1 MAKIQKKTLFLQPI
15 SSFNIIFMS
24 QFTDFG
30 LNSALLKAIG
40 ELGFENPM
48 PIQEQAI
55 PVLLERDTD
64 FVGLAQTG
72 TGKTA
77 AFGLPLL
84 QKIDAE
90 QRCVQ
95 ALILCPTRELCMQ
108 ITKDLRNYA
117 KYIPEI
123 LVVPVYGGASIELQF
138 KDLAKKP
145 QIIVAT
151 PGRLRDMI
159 RRNRVDFS
167 NVSSMILDEA
177 DEMLNMGFQEEV
189 DDILE
194 YMPKEGRHTM
204 LFSATMPKEVEAI
217 LNKYMTDP
225 VKVAVGERN
234 SGTANVDH
242 RYYMMAAKDR
252 YSVLKRIID
261 YTPSIYGIIFCRTK
275 LETQEIADS
284 LIQDGYNAA
293 ALHGDLSQAM
303 RDNVMDHFRK
313 RSLQLLVATDV
324 AARGID
330 VKELTH
336 IINYNLPDDIETYVH
351 RSGRTGRA
359 DKRGI
364 CISLVHLREKHK
376 VKQIEKIVGR
386 PIERATIPTG
396 KEVCEKQL
404 FNHIDRIEHVDIN
417 REDIDDYL
425 PVIFKKLEWMSRE
438 ELITRMVALNFNRF
452 LDYYKDAVDLNVDEN
467 AEKKD
472 KKERKKERDRQDET
486 MKRLY
491 FGLGKNDH
499 ILPQKIIG
507 KINDVTRSKNIPI
520 GRIDL
525 FNDYSYVDVDESFVP
540 MILECFSDPLMNPKG
555 IVVEVAKEQPKREK
569 KSFADKKEGEKKTR
583 KEEKHNRD
591 DFHEEESFEK
601 KSKRKSKDFDDDKP
615 KYKVERS
622 RDGHEWLDPDWRN
635 HLDDIDVFIDDDDE
649 RPSRK
654 KRNEERGFGSKKETS
669 PKTGSKKE
677 KSSAT
682 KRSSRSGFRSSDYD
696 VDGPR
701 SSRKSSSKSSSTKES
716 GRGRRGAARHE
727 EPDYYSPKRRR
738 K

>member
-1 MAKIQKKTLFLQPI
+1 
-15 SSFNIIFMS
+15 MS

-30 LNSALLKAIG
+30 LNPALLKAIK

-48 PIQEQAI
+48 PIQEKTI
-55 PVLLERDTD
+55 PVLLEKDVD

-84 QKIDAE
+84 NKIDE
-90 QRCVQ
+90 TQRCVQ

-108 ITKDLRNYA
+108 ITRDLRNYA

-123 LVVPVYGGASIELQF
+123 LIVPVYGGASIEMQF

-167 NVSSMILDEA
+167 NVRTMILDEA

-242 RYYMMAAKDR
+242 IYYMMAAKDR
-252 YSVLKRIID
+252 YMVLKRIID

-275 LETQEIADS
+275 LETQEIADN

-293 ALHGDLSQAM
+293 ALHGDLSQGM

-364 CISLVHLREKHK
+364 CLSLINLREKSK
-376 VKQIEKIVGR
+376 IKRIEKIVGR
-386 PIERATIPTG
+386 PFEKAMIPTG

-425 PVIFKKLEWMSRE
+425 PVILRKLEWMSRE

-452 LDYYKDAVDLNVDEN
+452 LDYYKDAIDLNVTEKD
-467 AEKKD
+467 EKKD
-472 KKERKKERDRQDET
+472 RKERKKERDHQDET
-486 MKRLY
+486 MKRLF
-491 FGLGKNDH
+491 FGMGKNDH

-507 KINDVTRSKNIPI
+507 KINDVTHSKNIPI

-525 FNDYSYVDVDESFVP
+525 FGDYSYVDVEESFVP
-540 MILECFSDPLMNPKG
+540 LILESFADPHNNPRG
-555 IVVEVAKEQPKREK
+555 IVVEVAREQPDR
-569 KSFADKKEGEKKTR
+569 SGSRSDRRDRNDFRDRHDRGGHR
-583 KEEKHNRD
+583 DRDGYRDRRDD
-591 DFHEEESFEK
+591 DFHEK
-601 KSKRKSKDFDDDKP
+601 KSKRRNDFDDDKP
-615 KYKVERS
+615 FYKSERS
-622 RDGHEWLDPDWRN
+622 RDGREWLDPDWKE
-635 HLDDIDVFIDDDDE
+635 HMDDIDVFLDDDD

-654 KRNEERGFGSKKETS
+654 ERNAERGFGSKR
-669 PKTGSKKE
+669 GSD
-677 KSSAT
+677 
-682 KRSSRSGFRSSDYD
+682 RSSSRGGASKGS
-696 VDGPR
+696 
-701 SSRKSSSKSSSTKES
+701 SSRDS
-716 GRGRRGAARHE
+716 GRGRRGASRYDD
-727 EPDYYSPKRRR
+727 DYYAPRRR
-738 K
+738 GGGRRR

>member
-1 MAKIQKKTLFLQPI
+1 MLANWL
-15 SSFNIIFMS
+15 IITTFAASIYNLIHLHFMS

-30 LNSALLKAIG
+30 LNPALLKAIK

-48 PIQEQAI
+48 PIQEKTI
-55 PVLLERDTD
+55 PVLLEQDVD

-84 QKIDAE
+84 NKIDE
-90 QRCVQ
+90 TQRCVQ

-108 ITKDLRNYA
+108 ITRDLRSYA

-123 LVVPVYGGASIELQF
+123 LIVPVYGGASIEMQF

-145 QIIVAT
+145 HIIVAT

-167 NVSSMILDEA
+167 NVRTMILDEA

-194 YMPKEGRHTM
+194 YMPKERHTM

-217 LNKYMTDP
+217 LKNYMTDP

-242 RYYMMAAKDR
+242 KYYMMAAKDR
-252 YSVLKRIID
+252 YMVLKRIID

-275 LETQEIADS
+275 LETQEIADN

-293 ALHGDLSQAM
+293 ALHGDLSQGM

-359 DKRGI
+359 DQRGI
-364 CISLVHLREKHK
+364 CLSLINLREKSK
-376 VKQIEKIVGR
+376 IKRIEKIVGR
-386 PIERATIPTG
+386 PFEKAMIPTG

-417 REDIDDYL
+417 REEIDDYL
-425 PVIFKKLEWMSRE
+425 PVVFRKLDWMSRE

-452 LDYYKDAVDLNVDEN
+452 LDYYKDAVDLNVDERD
-467 AEKKD
+467 EKKD
-472 KKERKKERDRQDET
+472 RKERKKERDHQDET

-491 FGLGKNDH
+491 FGMGKNDH
-499 ILPQKIIG
+499 ILPPKIIG
-507 KINDVTRSKNIPI
+507 KINDVTHTKNIPI

-525 FNDYSYVDVDESFVP
+525 YGDFSYVDVDESYVDL
-540 MILECFSDPLMNPKG
+540 ILESFADPRKNPRG
-555 IVVEVAKEQPKREK
+555 IVVEVAKEQPERK
-569 KSFADKKEGEKKTR
+569 KGEKRDFGER
-583 KEEKHNRD
+583 KERRERRDRD
-591 DFHEEESFEK
+591 DFRGEKRERRDDDFFEK
-601 KSKRKSKDFDDDKP
+601 KSKKKKKDFDDEKP
-615 KYKVERS
+615 FYKSERS
-622 RDGHEWLDPDWRN
+622 RDGREWLDPDWKE
-635 HLDDIDVFIDDDDE
+635 HLDDIDVFFDDDD

-654 KRNEERGFGSKKETS
+654 ERNAERGFGSS
-669 PKTGSKKE
+669 RGGG
-677 KSSAT
+677 
-682 KRSSRSGFRSSDYD
+682 RSS
-696 VDGPR
+696 
-701 SSRKSSSKSSSTKES
+701 SSRGGGSSRGGYSSSRGS
-716 GRGRRGAARHE
+716 GRGTRGASRY
-727 EPDYYSPKRRR
+727 DDDFYSPKRRGGGR
-738 K
+738 RR

>member
-1 MAKIQKKTLFLQPI
+1 
-15 SSFNIIFMS
+15 MS

-30 LNSALLKAIG
+30 LNPALLRAIK

-48 PIQEQAI
+48 PIQEKTI
-55 PVLLERDTD
+55 PVLLEKDVD

-84 QKIDAE
+84 NKIDAE

-108 ITKDLRNYA
+108 ITRDLRNYA

-123 LVVPVYGGASIELQF
+123 LIVPVYGGASIELQF

-167 NVSSMILDEA
+167 NVKTMILDEA

-242 RYYMMAAKDR
+242 IYYMMAAKDR

-275 LETQEIADS
+275 LETQEIADN

-364 CISLVHLREKHK
+364 CLSLINLREKSK
-376 VKQIEKIVGR
+376 IKQIEKIVGR
-386 PIERATIPTG
+386 PFEKAMIPTG

-404 FNHIDRIEHVDIN
+404 FNHIDRIEHVNIN
-417 REDIDDYL
+417 SEEIDDYL
-425 PVIFKKLEWMSRE
+425 PVVFRKLDWMSRE

-452 LDYYKDAVDLNVDEN
+452 LDYYKDAVDLNVNEKD
-467 AEKKD
+467 EKKD
-472 KKERKKERDRQDET
+472 RRELKKEREHRDET

-491 FGLGKNDH
+491 FGMGKNDH

-507 KINDVTRSKNIPI
+507 KINDVTHSKNIPI

-525 FNDYSYVDVDESFVP
+525 FGDYSYVDVEESFVP
-540 MILECFSDPLMNPKG
+540 LILDCFADPHNNPRG
-555 IVVEVAKEQPKREK
+555 IVVEVAKEQPERK
-569 KSFADKKEGEKKTR
+569 KSGEKKDFGEKKER
-583 KEEKHNRD
+583 KERRDRDEFRGDRKEKRD
-591 DFHEEESFEK
+591 DFREKRERKDDDFFEK
-601 KSKRKSKDFDDDKP
+601 KSKKKKKDFDDDKP
-615 KYKVERS
+615 YYKSERS
-622 RDGHEWLDPDWRN
+622 RDGREWLDPDWKD
-635 HLDDIDVFIDDDDE
+635 HLDDIEVFIDDDD

-654 KRNEERGFGSKKETS
+654 QRNAERGFGAKKS
-669 PKTGSKKE
+669 GSA
-677 KSSAT
+677 S
-682 KRSSRSGFRSSDYD
+682 RGGSSR
-696 VDGPR
+696 DG
-701 SSRKSSSKSSSTKES
+701 SSRGSASRSNSSRGSSSRDS
-716 GRGRRGAARHE
+716 GRGRRGAARYDDG
-727 EPDYYSPKRRR
+727 DYYSPRRR
-738 K
+738 GGGRRR

>member
-1 MAKIQKKTLFLQPI
+1 
-15 SSFNIIFMS
+15 
-24 QFTDFG
+24 
-30 LNSALLKAIG
+30 
-40 ELGFENPM
+40 M
-48 PIQEQAI
+48 PIQENTI
-55 PVLLERDTD
+55 PVLLEKDVD

-84 QKIDAE
+84 NKIDE
-90 QRCVQ
+90 TQRCVQ

-108 ITKDLRNYA
+108 ITRDLRNYA

-123 LVVPVYGGASIELQF
+123 LIVPVYGGASIEVQF

-167 NVSSMILDEA
+167 NVKTMILDEA

-242 RYYMMAAKDR
+242 IYYMMAAKDR
-252 YSVLKRIID
+252 YMVLKRIID
-261 YTPSIYGIIFCRTK
+261 YTPAIYGIIFCRTK
-275 LETQEIADS
+275 LETQEIADN

-364 CISLVHLREKHK
+364 CLSLINLREKSK
-376 VKQIEKIVGR
+376 IKRIEKIVGR
-386 PIERATIPTG
+386 PFEKAMIPTG

-425 PVIFKKLEWMSRE
+425 PVILRKLEWMSRE

-452 LDYYKDAVDLNVDEN
+452 LDYYKDAIDLNVSDKE
-467 AEKKD
+467 EKKD
-472 KKERKKERDRQDET
+472 RKERKKERDHQDET

-491 FGLGKNDH
+491 FGMGKNDH

-525 FNDYSYVDVDESFVP
+525 YGDYSYVDVEESFVP
-540 MILECFSDPLMNPKG
+540 MILESFADPRNNPRG
-555 IVVEVAKEQPKREK
+555 IVVEVAKEQPDRK
-569 KSFADKKEGEKKTR
+569 KGSSER
-583 KEEKHNRD
+583 KERRDRD
-591 DFHEEESFEK
+591 DFRGGERREKRDRRDDDFFEK
-601 KSKRKSKDFDDDKP
+601 KSKKKKDFDDDKP
-615 KYKVERS
+615 FYKSERS
-622 RDGHEWLDPDWRN
+622 RDGREWLDPDWKD
-635 HLDDIDVFIDDDDE
+635 HLDDIDVFIDDDD

-654 KRNEERGFGSKKETS
+654 ERNAERGFGSS
-669 PKTGSKKE
+669 RGGSKGG
-677 KSSAT
+677 
-682 KRSSRSGFRSSDYD
+682 SSRG
-696 VDGPR
+696 G
-701 SSRKSSSKSSSTKES
+701 SSRGGSSRGSSSRDS
-716 GRGRRGAARHE
+716 GRGRRGASRYDD
-727 EPDYYSPKRRR
+727 DYYAPRRR
-738 K
+738 GGGGRRR

>member
-1 MAKIQKKTLFLQPI
+1 
-15 SSFNIIFMS
+15 MS

-30 LNSALLKAIG
+30 LNPALLKAVK

-48 PIQEQAI
+48 PIQEKTI
-55 PVLLERDTD
+55 PVLLEQDVD

-84 QKIDAE
+84 NKIDAT

-108 ITKDLRNYA
+108 ITRDLRSYA

-123 LVVPVYGGASIELQF
+123 LIVPVYGGASIETQF

-145 QIIVAT
+145 HIIVAT

-159 RRNRVDFS
+159 RRNRVDFT
-167 NVSSMILDEA
+167 NVKTMILDEA

-194 YMPKEGRHTM
+194 YMPKERHTM

-217 LNKYMTDP
+217 LKNYMNDP

-242 RYYMMAAKDR
+242 IYYMMAAKDR

-275 LETQEIADS
+275 LETQEIADN

-293 ALHGDLSQAM
+293 ALHGDLSQGM

-364 CISLVHLREKHK
+364 CLSLINLREKSK
-376 VKQIEKIVGR
+376 IKRIEKIVGR
-386 PIERATIPTG
+386 PFEKGIIPTG

-417 REDIDDYL
+417 REEIDDYL
-425 PVIFKKLEWMSRE
+425 PVILRKLEWMSRE

-452 LDYYKDAVDLNVDEN
+452 LDYYKDAVDLNVNEN
-467 AEKKD
+467 DEKKD
-472 KKERKKERDRQDET
+472 RKERKKEREHQDET

-491 FGLGKNDH
+491 FGMGKNDH

-507 KINDVTRSKNIPI
+507 KINDVTRTKNIPI

-525 FNDYSYVDVDESFVP
+525 FGDYSYVDVEESFVP
-540 MILECFSDPLMNPKG
+540 MILECFADPHNNPRG
-555 IVVEVAKEQPKREK
+555 IVVEVAKEQPDRSASRSEK
-569 KSFADKKEGEKKTR
+569 KDRGARSERHDRAGRRDRDSFRDR
-583 KEEKHNRD
+583 RD
-591 DFHEEESFEK
+591 DDFYEK
-601 KSKRKSKDFDDDKP
+601 KSKKKRKDFDDDRP
-615 KYKVERS
+615 YYKSERS
-622 RDGHEWLDPDWRN
+622 RDGREWLDPDWKN
-635 HLDDIDVFIDDDDE
+635 HMDDIEVFYDDDD

-654 KRNEERGFGSKKETS
+654 ERNAERGFGSS
-669 PKTGSKKE
+669 RGG
-677 KSSAT
+677 
-682 KRSSRSGFRSSDYD
+682 SSRG
-696 VDGPR
+696 G
-701 SSRKSSSKSSSTKES
+701 SSRGGGYSSRES
-716 GRGRRGAARHE
+716 GRGRRGGSRYDD
-727 EPDYYSPKRRR
+727 DYYSPRRR
-738 K
+738 SGGGRRR

>member
-1 MAKIQKKTLFLQPI
+1 
-15 SSFNIIFMS
+15 MS

-30 LNSALLKAIG
+30 LNPALLKAIK

-48 PIQEQAI
+48 PIQEKTI
-55 PVLLERDTD
+55 PVLLEQDVD

-84 QKIDAE
+84 NKIDPE

-108 ITKDLRNYA
+108 ITRDLRNYA
-117 KYIPEI
+117 RYIPEI
-123 LVVPVYGGASIELQF
+123 LIVPVYGGASIELQF

-167 NVSSMILDEA
+167 NVKTMILDEA

-225 VKVAVGERN
+225 VMVAVGERN

-242 RYYMMAAKDR
+242 IYYMMAAKDR

-275 LETQEIADS
+275 LETQEIADN

-330 VKELTH
+330 VKELSH

-364 CISLVHLREKHK
+364 CISLINLREKGK
-376 VKQIEKIVGR
+376 IRQIEKIVGR
-386 PIERATIPTG
+386 PFERGIIPTG

-417 REDIDDYL
+417 REEIDDYL
-425 PVIFKKLEWMSRE
+425 PVVFRKLDWMSRE

-452 LDYYKDAVDLNVDEN
+452 LDYYKDAVDLNVNEKD
-467 AEKKD
+467 EKKD
-472 KKERKKERDRQDET
+472 KKERKKERDHKDET

-491 FGLGKNDH
+491 FGMGKNDH

-525 FNDYSYVDVDESFVP
+525 YPDFSYVDVEESFVP
-540 MILECFSDPLMNPKG
+540 LILESFADPHSNPRG
-555 IVVEVAKEQPKREK
+555 IVVEVAKDQPERKKSEK
-569 KSFADKKEGEKKTR
+569 KDFGEKKER
-583 KEEKHNRD
+583 KEHRDRDDFRGGERREKHD
-591 DFHEEESFEK
+591 DFHEKKERKTKYEEFSEK
-601 KSKRKSKDFDDDKP
+601 KAKKKKKDFDDDRTY
-615 KYKVERS
+615 YKSERS
-622 RDGHEWLDPDWRN
+622 RDGREWLDPDWRE
-635 HLDDIDVFIDDDDE
+635 HLDDIEIFIDDDD

-654 KRNEERGFGSKKETS
+654 QRNAERGFGAK
-669 PKTGSKKE
+669 
-677 KSSAT
+677 KSSGNA
-682 KRSSRSGFRSSDYD
+682 KS
-696 VDGPR
+696 
-701 SSRKSSSKSSSTKES
+701 SSSKSSSSRGGSSRGSSSSRGGGYSSRES
-716 GRGRRGAARHE
+716 NRGRRGASRYDDN
-727 EPDYYSPKRRR
+727 DYYSPRRR
-738 K
+738 GGGRRR

>member
-1 MAKIQKKTLFLQPI
+1 
-15 SSFNIIFMS
+15 MS

-30 LNSALLKAIG
+30 LNPALLKAIK

-48 PIQEQAI
+48 PIQEQTI
-55 PVLLERDTD
+55 PVLLEQEVD

-84 QKIDAE
+84 NKIDDT

-108 ITKDLRNYA
+108 ITRDLRSYA

-123 LVVPVYGGASIELQF
+123 LIVPVYGGASIELQF

-167 NVSSMILDEA
+167 NVKVMILDEA

-194 YMPKEGRHTM
+194 YMPKQRNTW

-242 RYYMMAAKDR
+242 KYYMMAAKDR

-261 YTPSIYGIIFCRTK
+261 YTPAIYGIIFCRTK
-275 LETQEIADS
+275 LETQEIADN

-293 ALHGDLSQAM
+293 ALHGDLSQGM

-359 DKRGI
+359 DQRGI
-364 CISLVHLREKHK
+364 CISLINLREKGK
-376 VKQIEKIVGR
+376 IKRIEKIVGR
-386 PIERATIPTG
+386 PFERAMIPTG

-425 PVIFKKLEWMSRE
+425 PVIFRKLEWMSRE

-452 LDYYKDAVDLNVDEN
+452 LDYYKDAVDLNVDEHD
-467 AEKKD
+467 EKKD
-472 KKERKKERDRQDET
+472 RKERKKERDHQDET
-486 MKRLY
+486 MTRLY
-491 FGLGKNDH
+491 FGMGKNDH
-499 ILPQKIIG
+499 VLPQKIIG

-525 FNDYSYVDVDESFVP
+525 YGDYSYVDVDQSFVDL
-540 MILECFSDPLMNPKG
+540 ILECFADPRNNPRG
-555 IVVEVAKEQPKREK
+555 IVVEVAKEQPDRKAKAAR
-569 KSFADKKEGEKKTR
+569 GEKKER
-583 KEEKHNRD
+583 KERRERDERRD
-591 DFHEEESFEK
+591 DFRGGERREKRHDDDFGEK
-601 KSKRKSKDFDDDKP
+601 KSKRKKKDFDDDRP
-615 KYKVERS
+615 HYKTERS
-622 RDGHEWLDPDWRN
+622 RDGHEWLEPDWKD
-635 HLDDIDVFIDDDDE
+635 HLDDIDVFIDDDD

-654 KRNEERGFGSKKETS
+654 ERNAERGFGSS
-669 PKTGSKKE
+669 RGG
-677 KSSAT
+677 
-682 KRSSRSGFRSSDYD
+682 SSRG
-696 VDGPR
+696 GGAKGG
-701 SSRKSSSKSSSTKES
+701 SSRGGTSKGSSSSRGGSSRGSSSRDS
-716 GRGRRGAARHE
+716 GRGRRGASRFDDD
-727 EPDYYSPKRRR
+727 DYYAPRRR
-738 K
+738 GGGRRR

>member
-1 MAKIQKKTLFLQPI
+1 MQPETQPNT
-15 SSFNIIFMS
+15 FHYFMS

-30 LNSALLKAIG
+30 LNPALLRAIK

-48 PIQEQAI
+48 PIQEQTI
-55 PVLLERDTD
+55 PVLLEQDVD

-84 QKIDAE
+84 NKIDAE
-90 QRCVQ
+90 QRCIQ

-108 ITKDLRNYA
+108 ITRDLRNYA
-117 KYIPEI
+117 RYIPEI
-123 LVVPVYGGASIELQF
+123 LIVPVYGGASIELQF

-159 RRNRVDFS
+159 RRNRVDFT
-167 NVSSMILDEA
+167 NVKTMILDEA

-194 YMPKEGRHTM
+194 YMPKEERHTM

-242 RYYMMAAKDR
+242 IYYMMAAKDR

-275 LETQEIADS
+275 LETQEIADN

-293 ALHGDLSQAM
+293 ALHGDLSQGM

-364 CISLVHLREKHK
+364 CLSLINLREKSK
-376 VKQIEKIVGR
+376 IKKIEKIVGR
-386 PIERATIPTG
+386 PFEKAMIPTG

-417 REDIDDYL
+417 REEIDDYL
-425 PVIFKKLEWMSRE
+425 PVVFRKLDWMSRE

-452 LDYYKDAVDLNVDEN
+452 LDYYKDAVDLNVTERE
-467 AEKKD
+467 EKKD
-472 KKERKKERDRQDET
+472 RKERQIEREHRDET

-491 FGLGKNDH
+491 FGMGKNDH

-525 FNDYSYVDVDESFVP
+525 YPDFSYVDVEESFVP
-540 MILECFSDPLMNPKG
+540 LILECFADPHSNPRG
-555 IVVEVAKEQPKREK
+555 IVVEVAKEQPERK
-569 KSFADKKEGEKKTR
+569 KASGGEKKGSGER
-583 KEEKHNRD
+583 KERKERRNRD
-591 DFHEEESFEK
+591 EFREKRERRDDDFAEK
-601 KSKRKSKDFDDDKP
+601 KSKKKKKDRDDDRPYFKS
-615 KYKVERS
+615 ERS
-622 RDGHEWLDPDWRN
+622 RDGREWLEPDWKE
-635 HLDDIDVFIDDDDE
+635 HLDDIEVFIDDDD

-654 KRNEERGFGSKKETS
+654 QRNAERGFGAKK
-669 PKTGSKKE
+669 GSG
-677 KSSAT
+677 SA
-682 KRSSRSGFRSSDYD
+682 SSRGS
-696 VDGPR
+696 
-701 SSRKSSSKSSSTKES
+701 SSRGGSSRGGSSRGNSSRGSSSRES
-716 GRGRRGAARHE
+716 GRGRRGASRYEDDFYA
-727 EPDYYSPKRRR
+727 PRRR
-738 K
+738 GGGRRR

>member
-1 MAKIQKKTLFLQPI
+1 
-15 SSFNIIFMS
+15 MS

-30 LNSALLKAIG
+30 LNPALLRAVK

-48 PIQEQAI
+48 PIQEQTI
-55 PVLLERDTD
+55 PVLLEKDTD

-84 QKIDAE
+84 NKIDAE

-108 ITKDLRNYA
+108 ITRDLRNYA

-123 LVVPVYGGASIELQF
+123 MIVPVYGGASIEAQF

-167 NVSSMILDEA
+167 NVKTMILDEA
-177 DEMLNMGFQEEV
+177 DEMLNMGFQEEG

-242 RYYMMAAKDR
+242 IYYMMAAKDR
-252 YSVLKRIID
+252 YAVLKRIID

-275 LETQEIADS
+275 LETQEIADN

-293 ALHGDLSQAM
+293 ALHGDLSQGM
-303 RDNVMDHFRK
+303 CDNVMDHFRK

-364 CISLVHLREKHK
+364 CLSLINLREKSK
-376 VKQIEKIVGR
+376 IKRIEKIVGR
-386 PIERATIPTG
+386 PFEKAMIPTG

-404 FNHIDRIEHVDIN
+404 FNHIDRIEHVNIN
-417 REDIDDYL
+417 SEEIDDYL
-425 PVIFKKLEWMSRE
+425 PVVFRKLDWMSRE

-452 LDYYKDAVDLNVDEN
+452 LDYYKDAVDLNVNEKD
-467 AEKKD
+467 EKKD
-472 KKERKKERDRQDET
+472 RKELKKEREHRDET
-486 MKRLY
+486 MMRLY
-491 FGLGKNDH
+491 FGMGKNDH

-507 KINDVTRSKNIPI
+507 KINDVTHSKNIPI

-525 FNDYSYVDVDESFVP
+525 YGDYSYVDVEESFVP
-540 MILECFSDPLMNPKG
+540 LILDCFADPHNNPRG
-555 IVVEVAKEQPKREK
+555 IVVEVAKDQPERKKSSEK
-569 KSFADKKEGEKKTR
+569 KDFGEKKER
-583 KEEKHNRD
+583 KERRDRDEFRESRKERD
-591 DFHEEESFEK
+591 DFREKRDRHDDDFFEK
-601 KSKRKSKDFDDDKP
+601 KSKKKKKDFDDDRTY
-615 KYKVERS
+615 YKSERS
-622 RDGHEWLDPDWRN
+622 RDGREWLDPDWKD
-635 HLDDIDVFIDDDDE
+635 HLDDIEVFIDDDD

-654 KRNEERGFGSKKETS
+654 QRNAERGFGAKKS
-669 PKTGSKKE
+669 GS
-677 KSSAT
+677 
-682 KRSSRSGFRSSDYD
+682 
-696 VDGPR
+696 
-701 SSRKSSSKSSSTKES
+701 SSSKSSSSRGGSSRGSSRGGSSRSSSRDS
-716 GRGRRGAARHE
+716 GRGRRGASRYDDN
-727 EPDYYSPKRRR
+727 DYYSPRRR
-738 K
+738 GGGRRR

>member
-1 MAKIQKKTLFLQPI
+1 
-15 SSFNIIFMS
+15 MS

-30 LNSALLKAIG
+30 LNPALLRAIK

-48 PIQEQAI
+48 PIQEQTI
-55 PVLLERDTD
+55 PVLLEQDVD

-84 QKIDAE
+84 NKIDAE
-90 QRCVQ
+90 QRCIQ
-95 ALILCPTRELCMQ
+95 ALLLCPTRELCMQ
-108 ITKDLRNYA
+108 ITRDLRNYA
-117 KYIPEI
+117 RYIPEI
-123 LVVPVYGGASIELQF
+123 LIVPVYGGASIELQF

-159 RRNRVDFS
+159 RRNRVDFT
-167 NVSSMILDEA
+167 NVKTMILDEA

-242 RYYMMAAKDR
+242 IYYMMAAKDR

-275 LETQEIADS
+275 LETQEIADN

-293 ALHGDLSQAM
+293 ALHGDLSQGM

-364 CISLVHLREKHK
+364 CLSLINLREKSK
-376 VKQIEKIVGR
+376 IKKIEKIVGR
-386 PIERATIPTG
+386 PFEKAMIPTG

-417 REDIDDYL
+417 REEIDDYL
-425 PVIFKKLEWMSRE
+425 PVVFRKLDWMSRE

-452 LDYYKDAVDLNVDEN
+452 LDYYKDAVDLNVTERE
-467 AEKKD
+467 EKKD
-472 KKERKKERDRQDET
+472 RKERQIEREHRDET

-491 FGLGKNDH
+491 FGMGKNDH

-525 FNDYSYVDVDESFVP
+525 YPDFSYVDVEESFVP
-540 MILECFSDPLMNPKG
+540 LILECFADPHSNPRG
-555 IVVEVAKEQPKREK
+555 IVVEIAKEQPERK
-569 KSFADKKEGEKKTR
+569 KASGGEKKGSSER
-583 KEEKHNRD
+583 KERKERRDRDEFREKRERRD
-591 DFHEEESFEK
+591 DDFAEK
-601 KSKRKSKDFDDDKP
+601 KSKKKKKDRDDDRP
-615 KYKVERS
+615 YYKSERS
-622 RDGHEWLDPDWRN
+622 RDGREWLEPDWKE
-635 HLDDIDVFIDDDDE
+635 HLDDIEVFIDDDD

-654 KRNEERGFGSKKETS
+654 QRNAERGFGAKKGN
-669 PKTGSKKE
+669 GS
-677 KSSAT
+677 A
-682 KRSSRSGFRSSDYD
+682 SSRG
-696 VDGPR
+696 G
-701 SSRKSSSKSSSTKES
+701 SSRGGSSRGGGSRGSSRGSSSRAS
-716 GRGRRGAARHE
+716 GRGRRGASRYEDDFYA
-727 EPDYYSPKRRR
+727 PRRR
-738 K
+738 GGGRRR

>member
-1 MAKIQKKTLFLQPI
+1 
-15 SSFNIIFMS
+15 MS

-30 LNSALLKAIG
+30 LNPALLKAIA

-48 PIQEQAI
+48 PIQEKAI
-55 PVLLERDTD
+55 PVLLERDVD

-84 QKIDAE
+84 QKIDAS

-108 ITKDLRNYA
+108 ITKDLQHYA

-123 LVVPVYGGASIELQF
+123 LIVPVYGGASIEVQF
-138 KDLAKKP
+138 KELARKP
-145 QIIVAT
+145 QVIVAT

-159 RRNRVDFS
+159 RRNRVDFT
-167 NVSSMILDEA
+167 NVKTMILDEA

-194 YMPKEGRHTM
+194 YMPKEGRNTM

-330 VKELTH
+330 VSDLTH

-364 CISLVHLREKHK
+364 CVSLVHLREKHK

-386 PIERATIPTG
+386 PIERAMIPTG

-452 LDYYKDAVDLNVDEN
+452 LDYYKDAVDLNVDEKS
-467 AEKKD
+467 EKKD
-472 KKERKKERDRQDET
+472 KKERKKEREHQDAT

-499 ILPQKIIG
+499 ILPQKLIG
-507 KINDVTRSKNIPI
+507 KINDVTHSKDIPI

-525 FNDYSYVDVDESFVP
+525 FNDFSYVDVEESFVP
-540 MILECFSDPLMNPKG
+540 MILECFADPRKNPKG
-555 IVVEVAKEQPKREK
+555 IVVEVAREQPQREAKKEFDRKDRPERKPKDFQKEKESQGAKTEK
-569 KSFADKKEGEKKTR
+569 KR
-583 KEEKHNRD
+583 HD
-591 DFHEEESFEK
+591 DYPEEEMFEK
-601 KSKRKSKDFDDDKP
+601 KSKKKARSFDDEKP

-622 RDGHEWLDPDWRN
+622 KDGHEWLDPDWRE
-635 HLDDIDVFIDDDDE
+635 HLDDIDVFLDDE
-649 RPSRK
+649 DMKPSRK
-654 KRNEERGFGSKKETS
+654 KRNAERGFGAK
-669 PKTGSKKE
+669 

-682 KRSSRSGFRSSDYD
+682 SSRGGTTKRSNR
-696 VDGPR
+696 DGAR
-701 SSRKSSSKSSSTKES
+701 NDS
-716 GRGRRGAARHE
+716 GRGRRGAARNE
-727 EPDYYSPKRRR
+727 EPSYYSPRRRGGKRR
-738 K
+738 

>member
-1 MAKIQKKTLFLQPI
+1 
-15 SSFNIIFMS
+15 MS

-30 LNSALLKAIG
+30 LNPALLKAIK

-48 PIQEQAI
+48 PIQEKTI
-55 PVLLERDTD
+55 PVLLEKDVD

-84 QKIDAE
+84 NKIDE
-90 QRCVQ
+90 TQRCVQ

-108 ITKDLRNYA
+108 ITRDLRNYA

-123 LVVPVYGGASIELQF
+123 LIVPVYGGASIEVQF

-167 NVSSMILDEA
+167 NVKTMILDEA

-194 YMPKEGRHTM
+194 YMPKEGRNTM

-242 RYYMMAAKDR
+242 IYYMMAAKDR
-252 YSVLKRIID
+252 YMVLKRIID

-275 LETQEIADS
+275 LETQEIADN

-364 CISLVHLREKHK
+364 CLSLINLREKSK
-376 VKQIEKIVGR
+376 IKRIEKIVGR
-386 PIERATIPTG
+386 PFEKAMIPTG

-425 PVIFKKLEWMSRE
+425 PVILRKLEWMSRE

-452 LDYYKDAVDLNVDEN
+452 LDYYKDAIDLNVSDKE
-467 AEKKD
+467 EKKD
-472 KKERKKERDRQDET
+472 RKERKKERDHQDET

-491 FGLGKNDH
+491 FGMGKNDH

-525 FNDYSYVDVDESFVP
+525 YGDYSYVDVEESFVP
-540 MILECFSDPLMNPKG
+540 MILESFADPRNNPRG
-555 IVVEVAKEQPKREK
+555 IVVEVAKEQPDRK
-569 KSFADKKEGEKKTR
+569 KGSSER
-583 KEEKHNRD
+583 KERRDRD
-591 DFHEEESFEK
+591 DFRGGERREKRDRRDEDFFEK
-601 KSKRKSKDFDDDKP
+601 KSKKKKDFDDDKP
-615 KYKVERS
+615 FYKSERS
-622 RDGHEWLDPDWRN
+622 RDGREWLDPDWKD
-635 HLDDIDVFIDDDDE
+635 HLDDIDVFIDDDD

-654 KRNEERGFGSKKETS
+654 ERNAERGFGSS
-669 PKTGSKKE
+669 RGGSKGG
-677 KSSAT
+677 
-682 KRSSRSGFRSSDYD
+682 SSRG
-696 VDGPR
+696 G
-701 SSRKSSSKSSSTKES
+701 SSRGGSSRGSSSRDS
-716 GRGRRGAARHE
+716 GRGRRGASRYDD
-727 EPDYYSPKRRR
+727 DYYAPRRR
-738 K
+738 GGGGRRR

>member
-1 MAKIQKKTLFLQPI
+1 
-15 SSFNIIFMS
+15 MS

-30 LNSALLKAIG
+30 LNPALLKAIK

-48 PIQEQAI
+48 PIQEKTI
-55 PVLLERDTD
+55 PVLLEQDVD

-84 QKIDAE
+84 NKIDE
-90 QRCVQ
+90 TQRCVQ

-108 ITKDLRNYA
+108 ITRDLRSYA

-123 LVVPVYGGASIELQF
+123 LIVPVYGGASIEMQF

-145 QIIVAT
+145 HIIVAT

-167 NVSSMILDEA
+167 NVRTMILDEA

-194 YMPKEGRHTM
+194 YMPKERHTM

-217 LNKYMTDP
+217 LKNYMTDP

-242 RYYMMAAKDR
+242 KYYMMAAKDR
-252 YSVLKRIID
+252 YMVLKRIID

-275 LETQEIADS
+275 LETQEIADN

-293 ALHGDLSQAM
+293 ALHGDLSQGM

-359 DKRGI
+359 DQRGI
-364 CISLVHLREKHK
+364 CLSLINLREKSK
-376 VKQIEKIVGR
+376 IKRIEKIVGR
-386 PIERATIPTG
+386 PFEKAMIPTG

-417 REDIDDYL
+417 REEIDDYL
-425 PVIFKKLEWMSRE
+425 PVVFRKLDWMSRE

-452 LDYYKDAVDLNVDEN
+452 LDYYKDAVDLNVDERD
-467 AEKKD
+467 EKKD
-472 KKERKKERDRQDET
+472 RKERKKERDHQDET

-491 FGLGKNDH
+491 FGMGKNDH
-499 ILPQKIIG
+499 ILPPKIIG
-507 KINDVTRSKNIPI
+507 KINDVTHTKNIPI

-525 FNDYSYVDVDESFVP
+525 YGDFSYVDVDESYVDL
-540 MILECFSDPLMNPKG
+540 ILESFADPRKNPRG
-555 IVVEVAKEQPKREK
+555 IVMEVAKEQPERK
-569 KSFADKKEGEKKTR
+569 KGEKRDFGER
-583 KEEKHNRD
+583 KERRERRDRD
-591 DFHEEESFEK
+591 DFRGEKRERRDDDFFEK
-601 KSKRKSKDFDDDKP
+601 KSKKKKKDFDDEKP
-615 KYKVERS
+615 FYKSERS
-622 RDGHEWLDPDWRN
+622 RDGREWLDPDWKE
-635 HLDDIDVFIDDDDE
+635 HLDDIDVFFDDDD

-654 KRNEERGFGSKKETS
+654 ERNAERGFGSS
-669 PKTGSKKE
+669 RGGG
-677 KSSAT
+677 
-682 KRSSRSGFRSSDYD
+682 RSS
-696 VDGPR
+696 
-701 SSRKSSSKSSSTKES
+701 SSRGGGSSRGGYSSSRGS
-716 GRGRRGAARHE
+716 GRGTRGASRY
-727 EPDYYSPKRRR
+727 DDDFYSPKRRGGGR
-738 K
+738 RR

>member
-1 MAKIQKKTLFLQPI
+1 
-15 SSFNIIFMS
+15 MS

-30 LNSALLKAIG
+30 LNPALLRAIK

-48 PIQEQAI
+48 PIQEKTI
-55 PVLLERDTD
+55 PVLLESDVD

-84 QKIDAE
+84 NKIDAE

-108 ITKDLRNYA
+108 ITRDLRNYA
-117 KYIPEI
+117 RYIPEI
-123 LVVPVYGGASIELQF
+123 LIVPVYGGASIELQF

-167 NVSSMILDEA
+167 NVKTMILDEA

-242 RYYMMAAKDR
+242 IYYMMAAKDR

-275 LETQEIADS
+275 LETQEIADN

-293 ALHGDLSQAM
+293 ALHGDLSQGM

-364 CISLVHLREKHK
+364 CLSLINLREKSK
-376 VKQIEKIVGR
+376 IKRIEKIVGR
-386 PIERATIPTG
+386 PFEKAMIPTG

-417 REDIDDYL
+417 REEIDDYL
-425 PVIFKKLEWMSRE
+425 PVVFRKLEWMSRE

-452 LDYYKDAVDLNVDEN
+452 LDYYKDAVDLNVNEKD
-467 AEKKD
+467 EKKD
-472 KKERKKERDRQDET
+472 RREVKKEREHRDET
-486 MKRLY
+486 MTRLY
-491 FGLGKNDH
+491 FGMGKNDH

-525 FNDYSYVDVDESFVP
+525 YPDFSYVDVEESFVP
-540 MILECFSDPLMNPKG
+540 LILDCFADPRNNPRG
-555 IVVEVAKEQPKREK
+555 IVVEVAKDQPERK
-569 KSFADKKEGEKKTR
+569 KSGEKKERSER
-583 KEEKHNRD
+583 KEHKDSDRGSRKEREEREERREGRRERDEYRERRERRD
-591 DFHEEESFEK
+591 DDFPEK
-601 KSKRKSKDFDDDKP
+601 KSKRKKKDFDDDRTY
-615 KYKVERS
+615 YKSERS
-622 RDGHEWLDPDWRN
+622 RDGREWLDPDWKD
-635 HLDDIDVFIDDDDE
+635 HLDDIEVFVDDDD

-654 KRNEERGFGSKKETS
+654 KRNAERGFGAKKS
-669 PKTGSKKE
+669 
-677 KSSAT
+677 
-682 KRSSRSGFRSSDYD
+682 
-696 VDGPR
+696 
-701 SSRKSSSKSSSTKES
+701 SSSKSSSS
-716 GRGRRGAARHE
+716 RGGSSRGSASRGGSSRGSSSRDSSRGRRGASRYE
-727 EPDYYSPKRRR
+727 DDYYSPRRR
-738 K
+738 GGGRRR

>member
-1 MAKIQKKTLFLQPI
+1 
-15 SSFNIIFMS
+15 MS
-24 QFTDFG
+24 QFNDFG
-30 LNSALLKAIG
+30 LNPALLKAIG

-48 PIQEQAI
+48 PIQEQTI
-55 PVLLERDTD
+55 PVLLENDVD
-64 FVGLAQTG
+64 LVGLAQTG

-84 QKIDAE
+84 HKIDAT

-108 ITKDLRNYA
+108 ITKDLQHYA

-123 LVVPVYGGASIELQF
+123 LIVPVYGGASIEVQF
-138 KDLAKKP
+138 KELARKP

-167 NVSSMILDEA
+167 MVRTMVLDEA

-194 YMPKEGRHTM
+194 YMPSERNTM
-204 LFSATMPKEVEAI
+204 LFSATMPKEVETI
-217 LNKYMTDP
+217 LDKYMTDP
-225 VKVAVGERN
+225 IKIAVGERN

-313 RSLQLLVATDV
+313 HSLQLLVATDV

-359 DKRGI
+359 DKRGV

-376 VKQIEKIVGR
+376 VKQIEKIIGR
-386 PIERATIPTG
+386 PIERALIPTG

-452 LDYYKDAVDLNVDEN
+452 LDYYKDAMDLNVSEKDEKN
-467 AEKKD
+467 DKLSRKKD
-472 KKERKKERDRQDET
+472 NANRDEGL
-486 MKRLY
+486 KRLY
-491 FGLGKNDH
+491 FGMGKKDH
-499 ILPQKIIG
+499 ALPQKIIG
-507 KINDVTRSKNIPI
+507 KINDVTHTRDIRI

-525 FNDYSYVDVDESFVP
+525 FEDFSFVDVEESAVP
-540 MILECFSDPLMNPKG
+540 MILECFADPHNNPKG
-555 IVVEVAKEQPKREK
+555 IIVEVAKEP
-569 KSFADKKEGEKKTR
+569 AGKKER
-583 KEEKHNRD
+583 HRD
-591 DFHEEESFEK
+591 NKPKSEDFDKPKSKSSRDEDEMWEK
-601 KSKRKSKDFDDDKP
+601 KSKKKSRKFDDDEP
-615 KYKVERS
+615 KIKVERS
-622 RDGHEWLDPDWRN
+622 RDGHEWLDPDWHD
-635 HLDDIDVFIDDDDE
+635 HLDDIEVFLDEDDM
-649 RPSRK
+649 PRK
-654 KRNEERGFGSKKETS
+654 KRKSSSEKSSSSKGYASGKERRAERGFGSNRNSSKES
-669 PKTGSKKE
+669 PKN
-677 KSSAT
+677 
-682 KRSSRSGFRSSDYD
+682 SRD
-696 VDGPR
+696 
-701 SSRKSSSKSSSTKES
+701 SRES
-716 GRGRRGAARHE
+716 GKGRRGAARNTND
-727 EPDYYSPKRRR
+727 DYYSPKRRSGGR
-738 K
+738 RR

>member
-1 MAKIQKKTLFLQPI
+1 
-15 SSFNIIFMS
+15 MS

-30 LNSALLKAIG
+30 LNPALLKAIK

-55 PVLLERDTD
+55 PVLLEQDVD

-84 QKIDAE
+84 NKIDAT

-123 LVVPVYGGASIELQF
+123 LIVPVYGGASIELQF

-167 NVSSMILDEA
+167 NVKTLILDEA

-194 YMPKEGRHTM
+194 YMPKERNTM

-225 VKVAVGERN
+225 VKVAVGSRN

-242 RYYMMAAKDR
+242 KYYMMAAKDR

-261 YTPSIYGIIFCRTK
+261 YTPSIYGIVFCRTK
-275 LETQEIADS
+275 LETQEIADN

-293 ALHGDLSQAM
+293 ALHGDLSQGM

-313 RSLQLLVATDV
+313 KSLQLLIATDV

-330 VKELTH
+330 VSDLTH

-364 CISLVHLREKHK
+364 CLSLINLREKSK
-376 VKQIEKIVGR
+376 IKKIEKIVNR

-425 PVIFKKLEWMSRE
+425 PVIFRKLEWMSRE

-452 LDYYKDAVDLNVDEN
+452 LDYYKNAIDLNVDEKD
-467 AEKKD
+467 EKRD
-472 KKERKKERDRQDET
+472 RKERKKENANRDEGL
-486 MKRLY
+486 KRLY

-507 KINDVTRSKNIPI
+507 KINDVTHTRNIRI

-525 FNDYSYVDVDESFVP
+525 FDDYSFVDVEESAIP
-540 MILECFSDPLMNPKG
+540 MILECFSDPHNNPKG
-555 IVVEVAKEQPKREK
+555 IVVEVAKEQPSREEREK
-569 KSFADKKEGEKKTR
+569 GGKNERKGRSERSRRAEREDKPER
-583 KEEKHNRD
+583 KERESRREKPSED
-591 DFHEEESFEK
+591 DLWEK
-601 KSKRKSKDFDDDKP
+601 KSKKSRKSNDEP
-615 KYKVERS
+615 KIKVERS
-622 RDGHEWLDPDWRN
+622 RDGREWIPDDEWFAMKN
-635 HLDDIDVFIDDDDE
+635 HIDFFDDEDE

-654 KRNEERGFGSKKETS
+654 KRNAERGFGAKKNS
-669 PKTGSKKE
+669 S
-677 KSSAT
+677 KSSA
-682 KRSSRSGFRSSDYD
+682 S
-696 VDGPR
+696 
-701 SSRKSSSKSSSTKES
+701 SSSKSSKSSSRSASKES
-716 GRGRRGAARHE
+716 SRGRRGAARNN
-727 EPDYYSPKRRR
+727 DDDFYSPRRR
-738 K
+738 GGGRRR

>member
-1 MAKIQKKTLFLQPI
+1 
-15 SSFNIIFMS
+15 MS
-24 QFTDFG
+24 QFSDFG
-30 LNSALLKAIG
+30 LNPALLKAIK

-48 PIQEQAI
+48 PIQEKTI
-55 PVLLERDTD
+55 PVLLEKDVD

-84 QKIDAE
+84 NKIDE
-90 QRCVQ
+90 TQRCVQ

-108 ITKDLRNYA
+108 ITRDLRSYA

-123 LVVPVYGGASIELQF
+123 LIVPVYGGASIELQF

-167 NVSSMILDEA
+167 NVKTMILDEA

-242 RYYMMAAKDR
+242 IYYMMAAKDR

-275 LETQEIADS
+275 LETQEIADN

-293 ALHGDLSQAM
+293 ALHGDLSQGM

-359 DKRGI
+359 DQRGI
-364 CISLVHLREKHK
+364 CLSLINLREKSK
-376 VKQIEKIVGR
+376 IKRIEKIVGR
-386 PIERATIPTG
+386 PFEKASIPTG

-417 REDIDDYL
+417 REEIDDYL
-425 PVIFKKLEWMSRE
+425 PVVFRKLEWMSRE

-452 LDYYKDAVDLNVDEN
+452 LDYYKDAVDLNVDERD
-467 AEKKD
+467 EKND
-472 KKERKKERDRQDET
+472 RKERKKEREHKDET

-491 FGLGKNDH
+491 FGMGKNDH

-525 FNDYSYVDVDESFVP
+525 FGDYSYVDVDESFVP
-540 MILECFSDPLMNPKG
+540 MILDCFADPRNNPRG
-555 IVVEVAKEQPKREK
+555 IVVEVAKDQPERK
-569 KSFADKKEGEKKTR
+569 KGSGEKKDFGEKKER
-583 KEEKHNRD
+583 KERREHDDFRDERREKRD
-591 DFHEEESFEK
+591 DFREKRERHDDDFFEK
-601 KSKRKSKDFDDDKP
+601 KSKKKKKDFDDDRTY
-615 KYKVERS
+615 YKSERS
-622 RDGHEWLDPDWRN
+622 RDGREWLDPDWKD
-635 HLDDIDVFIDDDDE
+635 HLDDIDIFIDDDD

-654 KRNEERGFGSKKETS
+654 QRNAERGFGSNR
-669 PKTGSKKE
+669 GGG
-677 KSSAT
+677 
-682 KRSSRSGFRSSDYD
+682 RSS
-696 VDGPR
+696 
-701 SSRKSSSKSSSTKES
+701 SSRGGSSRAGSSKGSYSSSRDS
-716 GRGRRGAARHE
+716 GRGRRGASRYDD
-727 EPDYYSPKRRR
+727 DYYTPRRR
-738 K
+738 GGGRRR

>member
-1 MAKIQKKTLFLQPI
+1 
-15 SSFNIIFMS
+15 MS

-30 LNSALLKAIG
+30 LNPALLKAIK

-48 PIQEQAI
+48 PIQEKTI
-55 PVLLERDTD
+55 PVLLEKDVD

-84 QKIDAE
+84 NKIDE
-90 QRCVQ
+90 TQRCVQ

-108 ITKDLRNYA
+108 ITRDLRNYA

-123 LVVPVYGGASIELQF
+123 LIVPVYGGASIEVQF

-167 NVSSMILDEA
+167 NVKTMILDEA

-242 RYYMMAAKDR
+242 IYYMMAAKDR
-252 YSVLKRIID
+252 YMVLKRIID
-261 YTPSIYGIIFCRTK
+261 YTPAIYGIIFCRTK
-275 LETQEIADS
+275 LETQEIADN

-364 CISLVHLREKHK
+364 CLSLINLREKSK
-376 VKQIEKIVGR
+376 IKRIEKIVGR
-386 PIERATIPTG
+386 PFEKAMIPTG

-425 PVIFKKLEWMSRE
+425 PVILRKLEWMSRE

-452 LDYYKDAVDLNVDEN
+452 LDYYKDAIDLNVSDKE
-467 AEKKD
+467 EKKD
-472 KKERKKERDRQDET
+472 RKERKKERDHQDET

-491 FGLGKNDH
+491 FGMGKNDH

-525 FNDYSYVDVDESFVP
+525 YGDYSYVDVEESFVP
-540 MILECFSDPLMNPKG
+540 MILESFADPRNNPRG
-555 IVVEVAKEQPKREK
+555 IVVEVAKEQPDRK
-569 KSFADKKEGEKKTR
+569 KGSSER
-583 KEEKHNRD
+583 KERRDRD
-591 DFHEEESFEK
+591 DFRSGERRERRDRRDDDFFEK
-601 KSKRKSKDFDDDKP
+601 KSKKKKDFDDDKP
-615 KYKVERS
+615 FYKSERS
-622 RDGHEWLDPDWRN
+622 RDGREWLDPDWKD
-635 HLDDIDVFIDDDDE
+635 HLDDIDVFIDDDD

-654 KRNEERGFGSKKETS
+654 ERNAERGFGSS
-669 PKTGSKKE
+669 RGGSKGG
-677 KSSAT
+677 
-682 KRSSRSGFRSSDYD
+682 SSRG
-696 VDGPR
+696 G
-701 SSRKSSSKSSSTKES
+701 SSRGGSSRGSSSRDS
-716 GRGRRGAARHE
+716 GRGRRGASRYDD
-727 EPDYYSPKRRR
+727 DYYAPRRR
-738 K
+738 GGGGRRR

>member
-1 MAKIQKKTLFLQPI
+1 
-15 SSFNIIFMS
+15 MS

-30 LNSALLKAIG
+30 LDSALLKAIG

-48 PIQEQAI
+48 PIQEQTI
-55 PVLLERDTD
+55 PVLLERNTD

-84 QKIDAE
+84 QKIDPT
-90 QRCVQ
+90 QRCIQ

-117 KYIPEI
+117 KYLPEI
-123 LVVPVYGGASIELQF
+123 LIVPVYGGASIELQF

-159 RRNRVDFS
+159 RRNKVDFS
-167 NVSSMILDEA
+167 NVRTMILDEA

-194 YMPKEGRHTM
+194 YMPKERNTM

-386 PIERATIPTG
+386 PIERAMIPTG

-452 LDYYKDAVDLNVDEN
+452 LDYYKDAMDLNVDEKE
-467 AEKKD
+467 AGKD
-472 KKERKKERDRQDET
+472 KKERKKERERMDQT

-491 FGLGKNDH
+491 FGVGKNDH

-507 KINDVTRSKNIPI
+507 KINDVTCTKNIPI

-525 FNDYSYVDVDESFVP
+525 FNDYSYVDVEESFVP
-540 MILECFSDPLMNPKG
+540 MILECFSDPRKNPKG
-555 IVVEVAKEQPKREK
+555 IVVEVAKEQPKRNK
-569 KSFADKKEGEKKTR
+569 PSQ
-583 KEEKHNRD
+583 EENNTPSGSSSSSRP
-591 DFHEEESFEK
+591 S
-601 KSKRKSKDFDDDKP
+601 SSSSSSSSTP

-622 RDGHEWLDPDWRN
+622 RDGHEWLDPDWRE
-635 HLDDIDVFIDDDDE
+635 HLEDIDVFLEEEDV
-649 RPSRK
+649 RPSRR
-654 KRNEERGFGSKKETS
+654 KRNEERGFGAKKDAD
-669 PKTGSKKE
+669 KKE
-677 KSSAT
+677 KRSSAKKEPASKKT
-682 KRSSRSGFRSSDYD
+682 SRSTGFRSSDYD
-696 VDGPR
+696 IDGPR
-701 SSRKSSSKSSSTKES
+701 SSHSSRSSRTSRSSSSSSPS
-716 GRGRRGAARHE
+716 SPSRSSRGRRGAARNE
-727 EPDYYSPKRRR
+727 EPSYYSPKRRGGRR

>member
-1 MAKIQKKTLFLQPI
+1 
-15 SSFNIIFMS
+15 MS

-30 LNSALLKAIG
+30 LNPALLKAIK

-48 PIQEQAI
+48 PIQEQTI
-55 PVLLERDTD
+55 PVLLEQEVD

-84 QKIDAE
+84 NKIDDT
-90 QRCVQ
+90 QRSVQ

-108 ITKDLRNYA
+108 ITRDLRSYA

-123 LVVPVYGGASIELQF
+123 LIVPVYGGASIELQF

-167 NVSSMILDEA
+167 NVKVMILDEA

-194 YMPKEGRHTM
+194 YMPKQRNTW

-242 RYYMMAAKDR
+242 KYYMMAAKDR

-261 YTPSIYGIIFCRTK
+261 YTPAIYGIIFCRTK
-275 LETQEIADS
+275 LETQEIADN

-293 ALHGDLSQAM
+293 ALHGDLSQGM

-359 DKRGI
+359 DQRGI
-364 CISLVHLREKHK
+364 CISLINLREKGK
-376 VKQIEKIVGR
+376 IKRIEKIVGR
-386 PIERATIPTG
+386 PFERAMIPTG

-425 PVIFKKLEWMSRE
+425 PVIFRKLEWMSRE

-452 LDYYKDAVDLNVDEN
+452 LDYYKDAVDLNVDEHD
-467 AEKKD
+467 EKKD
-472 KKERKKERDRQDET
+472 RKERKKERDHQDET
-486 MKRLY
+486 MTRLY
-491 FGLGKNDH
+491 FGMGKNDH
-499 ILPQKIIG
+499 VLPQKIIG

-525 FNDYSYVDVDESFVP
+525 YGDYSYVDVDQSFVDL
-540 MILECFSDPLMNPKG
+540 ILECFADPRNNPRG
-555 IVVEVAKEQPKREK
+555 IVVEVAKEQPDRKAKAAR
-569 KSFADKKEGEKKTR
+569 GEKKER
-583 KEEKHNRD
+583 KERRERDERRD
-591 DFHEEESFEK
+591 DFRGGERREKRHDDDFGEK
-601 KSKRKSKDFDDDKP
+601 KSKRKKKDFDDDRP
-615 KYKVERS
+615 HYKTERS
-622 RDGHEWLDPDWRN
+622 RDGHEWLEPDWKD
-635 HLDDIDVFIDDDDE
+635 HLDDIDVFIDDDD

-654 KRNEERGFGSKKETS
+654 ERNAERGFGSS
-669 PKTGSKKE
+669 RGG
-677 KSSAT
+677 
-682 KRSSRSGFRSSDYD
+682 SSRG
-696 VDGPR
+696 GGAKGG
-701 SSRKSSSKSSSTKES
+701 SSRGGASKGNSSSRGSSSRGSSSRDS
-716 GRGRRGAARHE
+716 GRGRRGASRFDDD
-727 EPDYYSPKRRR
+727 DYYAPRRR
-738 K
+738 GGGGRRR

>member
-1 MAKIQKKTLFLQPI
+1 MQPNLYYY
-15 SSFNIIFMS
+15 SIIYFMS

-30 LNSALLKAIG
+30 LNPALLKAIK

-48 PIQEQAI
+48 PIQEKTI
-55 PVLLERDTD
+55 PVLLEKDVD

-84 QKIDAE
+84 NKIDE
-90 QRCVQ
+90 TQRCVQ

-108 ITKDLRNYA
+108 ITRDLRNYA

-123 LVVPVYGGASIELQF
+123 LIVPVYGGASIEVQF

-167 NVSSMILDEA
+167 NVKTMILDEA

-242 RYYMMAAKDR
+242 IYYMMAAKDR
-252 YSVLKRIID
+252 YMVLKRIID
-261 YTPSIYGIIFCRTK
+261 YTPAIYGIIFCRTK
-275 LETQEIADS
+275 LETQEIADN

-364 CISLVHLREKHK
+364 CLSLINLREKSK
-376 VKQIEKIVGR
+376 IKRIEKIVGR
-386 PIERATIPTG
+386 PFEKAMIPTG

-425 PVIFKKLEWMSRE
+425 PVILRKLEWMSRE

-452 LDYYKDAVDLNVDEN
+452 LDYYKDAIDLNVSDKE
-467 AEKKD
+467 EKKD
-472 KKERKKERDRQDET
+472 RKERKKERDHQDET

-491 FGLGKNDH
+491 FGMGKNDH

-525 FNDYSYVDVDESFVP
+525 YGDYSYVDVEESFVP
-540 MILECFSDPLMNPKG
+540 MILESFADPRNNPRG
-555 IVVEVAKEQPKREK
+555 IVVEVAKEQPDRK
-569 KSFADKKEGEKKTR
+569 KGSSER
-583 KEEKHNRD
+583 KERRDRD
-591 DFHEEESFEK
+591 DFRGGERREKRDRRDDDFFEK
-601 KSKRKSKDFDDDKP
+601 KSKKKKDFDDDKP
-615 KYKVERS
+615 FYKSERS
-622 RDGHEWLDPDWRN
+622 RDGREWLDPDWKD
-635 HLDDIDVFIDDDDE
+635 HLDDIDVFIDDDD

-654 KRNEERGFGSKKETS
+654 ERNAERGFGSS
-669 PKTGSKKE
+669 RGGSKGG
-677 KSSAT
+677 
-682 KRSSRSGFRSSDYD
+682 SSRG
-696 VDGPR
+696 G
-701 SSRKSSSKSSSTKES
+701 SSRGGSSRGSSSRDS
-716 GRGRRGAARHE
+716 GRGRRGASRYDD
-727 EPDYYSPKRRR
+727 DYYAPRRR
-738 K
+738 GGGGRRR

>member
-1 MAKIQKKTLFLQPI
+1 
-15 SSFNIIFMS
+15 MS

-48 PIQEQAI
+48 PIQEQTI

-84 QKIDAE
+84 QKIDPS
-90 QRCVQ
+90 QRCIQ

-123 LVVPVYGGASIELQF
+123 LIVPVYGGASIELQF

-159 RRNRVDFS
+159 RRNKVDFS
-167 NVSSMILDEA
+167 NVKTMILDEA

-194 YMPKEGRHTM
+194 YMPKERNTM

-217 LNKYMTDP
+217 LTKYMTDP
-225 VKVAVGERN
+225 VKVSVGERN

-242 RYYMMAAKDR
+242 KYYMMAAKDR

-386 PIERATIPTG
+386 PIERAMIPTG

-452 LDYYKDAVDLNVDEN
+452 LDYYKNAIDLNVDE
-467 AEKKD
+467 KD
-472 KKERKKERDRQDET
+472 AGKDRKERKKERDRMDQT
-486 MKRLY
+486 MKRLF
-491 FGLGKNDH
+491 FGVGKNDH

-507 KINDVTRSKNIPI
+507 KINDVTCSKNIPI

-525 FNDYSYVDVDESFVP
+525 FNDYSYVDVEESFVP
-540 MILECFSDPLMNPKG
+540 MILECFSDPRKNPKG
-555 IVVEVAKEQPKREK
+555 IVVEVAKEQPKRDRKSFEK
-569 KSFADKKEGEKKTR
+569 KDGEVKKERREK
-583 KEEKHNRD
+583 EQRD
-591 DFHEEESFEK
+591 DFREEETFEK
-601 KSKRKSKDFDDDKP
+601 KSKRKSKDFDDEKP

-622 RDGHEWLDPDWRN
+622 RDGHEWLDPDWRD
-635 HLDDIDVFIDDDDE
+635 HLDDIDVFLDEDDV

-654 KRNEERGFGSKKETS
+654 KRNEERGFGA
-669 PKTGSKKE
+669 KKE
-677 KSSAT
+677 KESSAKKEKKSDSKKGT
-682 KRSSRSGFRSSDYD
+682 RSSSGGSSKGSRSTGYGLEKGFRSSDYD
-696 VDGPR
+696 IDGPR
-701 SSRKSSSKSSSTKES
+701 PSRGSSSRSSSKGLSSKES
-716 GRGRRGAARHE
+716 GRGRRGAARNE
-727 EPDYYSPKRRR
+727 EPSYYSPKRRGR
-738 K
+738 KK

>member
-1 MAKIQKKTLFLQPI
+1 
-15 SSFNIIFMS
+15 MS

-30 LNSALLKAIG
+30 LNPALLKAIE

-48 PIQEQAI
+48 PIQEQTI
-55 PVLLERDTD
+55 PVLLEQDVD

-84 QKIDAE
+84 QKIDAS

-108 ITKDLRNYA
+108 ITKDLQHYA

-123 LVVPVYGGASIELQF
+123 LIVPVYGGASIEVQF
-138 KDLAKKP
+138 KELARKP

-159 RRNRVDFS
+159 RRNRVDFT
-167 NVSSMILDEA
+167 NVKTMVLDEA

-194 YMPKEGRHTM
+194 YMPKEGRNTM

-242 RYYMMAAKDR
+242 KYYMMAAKDR

-330 VKELTH
+330 VRELTH

-376 VKQIEKIVGR
+376 IRQIEKIVGR
-386 PIERATIPTG
+386 PIERAMIPTG

-404 FNHIDRIEHVDIN
+404 FNRIEHVDIN
-417 REDIDDYL
+417 REDIDDFL

-452 LDYYKDAVDLNVDEN
+452 LDYYKNAIDLNVDEKD
-467 AEKKD
+467 AKKD
-472 KKERKKERDRQDET
+472 KSERKKERDRMDQT

-491 FGLGKNDH
+491 FGVGKNDH

-507 KINDVTRSKNIPI
+507 KINDVTCSKNIPI

-525 FNDYSYVDVDESFVP
+525 FADYSYVDVEDSFVP
-540 MILECFSDPLMNPKG
+540 MILECFSDPRKNPKG
-555 IVVEVAKEQPKREK
+555 IVVEVAKEQPKRESKEAK
-569 KSFADKKEGEKKTR
+569 KDFDHKDRGEKKPREER
-583 KEEKHNRD
+583 KPQ
-591 DFHEEESFEK
+591 EEEMFEK
-601 KSKRKSKDFDDDKP
+601 KSKKKSKVFDDEKP

-622 RDGHEWLDPDWRN
+622 RDGHEWLDPNWRE
-635 HLDDIDVFIDDDDE
+635 HLDDIDVFFDEDDA

-654 KRNEERGFGSKKETS
+654 KRNEERGFGA
-669 PKTGSKKE
+669 KKE
-677 KSSAT
+677 KGSSS
-682 KRSSRSGFRSSDYD
+682 KKGSRSSGSESKKSSRSTGFRSSDYD
-696 VDGPR
+696 IDGPR
-701 SSRKSSSKSSSTKES
+701 SSRGSSSKRSSSKES
-716 GRGRRGAARHE
+716 GRGRRGAARNA
-727 EPDYYSPKRRR
+727 EPSYYSPKRRGGKR
-738 K
+738 R

>member
-1 MAKIQKKTLFLQPI
+1 
-15 SSFNIIFMS
+15 MS

-30 LNSALLKAIG
+30 LNPALLRAIK

-48 PIQEQAI
+48 PIQEQTI
-55 PVLLERDTD
+55 PVLLEQDVD

-84 QKIDAE
+84 NKIDAE
-90 QRCVQ
+90 QRCIQ

-108 ITKDLRNYA
+108 ITRDLRNYA
-117 KYIPEI
+117 RYIPEI
-123 LVVPVYGGASIELQF
+123 LIVPVYGGASIELQF

-151 PGRLRDMI
+151 PGRLRYMI
-159 RRNRVDFS
+159 RRNRVDFT
-167 NVSSMILDEA
+167 NVKTMILDEA

-242 RYYMMAAKDR
+242 IYYMMAAKDR

-275 LETQEIADS
+275 LETQEIADN

-293 ALHGDLSQAM
+293 ALHGDLSQGM

-364 CISLVHLREKHK
+364 CLSLINLREKSK
-376 VKQIEKIVGR
+376 IKKIEKIVGR
-386 PIERATIPTG
+386 PFEKAMIPTG

-417 REDIDDYL
+417 REEIDDYL
-425 PVIFKKLEWMSRE
+425 PVVFRKLDWMSRE

-452 LDYYKDAVDLNVDEN
+452 LDYYKDAVDLNVTERE
-467 AEKKD
+467 EKKD
-472 KKERKKERDRQDET
+472 RKERQIKREHRDET

-491 FGLGKNDH
+491 FGMGKNDH

-525 FNDYSYVDVDESFVP
+525 YPDFSYVDVEESFVP
-540 MILECFSDPLMNPKG
+540 LILECFADPHSNPRG
-555 IVVEVAKEQPKREK
+555 IVVEVAKEQPERK
-569 KSFADKKEGEKKTR
+569 KASGGEKKGSGER
-583 KEEKHNRD
+583 KERKERRDRDEFREKRERRD
-591 DFHEEESFEK
+591 DDFAEK
-601 KSKRKSKDFDDDKP
+601 KSKKKKKDRDDDRP
-615 KYKVERS
+615 YYKSERS
-622 RDGHEWLDPDWRN
+622 RDGREWLEPDWKE
-635 HLDDIDVFIDDDDE
+635 HLDDIEVFIDDDD

-654 KRNEERGFGSKKETS
+654 QRNAERGFGAKK
-669 PKTGSKKE
+669 GSG
-677 KSSAT
+677 SA
-682 KRSSRSGFRSSDYD
+682 SSRG
-696 VDGPR
+696 G
-701 SSRKSSSKSSSTKES
+701 SSRGGSSRGGGSRGSSRGSSSRES
-716 GRGRRGAARHE
+716 GRGRRGASRYEDDFYA
-727 EPDYYSPKRRR
+727 PRRR
-738 K
+738 GGGRRR

>member
-1 MAKIQKKTLFLQPI
+1 
-15 SSFNIIFMS
+15 MS

-30 LNSALLKAIG
+30 LNPALLKAID

-48 PIQEQAI
+48 PIQEQTI
-55 PVLLERDTD
+55 PVLLEQDVD

-84 QKIDAE
+84 QKIDAS

-108 ITKDLRNYA
+108 ITKDLQHYA

-123 LVVPVYGGASIELQF
+123 LIVPVYGGASIELQF
-138 KDLAKKP
+138 KDLARKP

-159 RRNRVDFS
+159 RRNRVDFT
-167 NVSSMILDEA
+167 NVKTMILDEA

-194 YMPKEGRHTM
+194 YMPKEGRNTM

-225 VKVAVGERN
+225 VKVAVGQRN

-242 RYYMMAAKDR
+242 KYYMMAAKDR

-261 YTPSIYGIIFCRTK
+261 YTPAIYGIIFCRTK

-330 VKELTH
+330 VSDLTH

-376 VKQIEKIVGR
+376 IKQIEKIVGR
-386 PIERATIPTG
+386 PIERAMIPTG

-425 PVIFKKLEWMSRE
+425 PVIFKKLEWMTRE

-452 LDYYKDAVDLNVDEN
+452 LDYYKNAMDLNVDEKD
-467 AEKKD
+467 ERKD
-472 KKERKKERDRQDET
+472 KKERQKDRATRDQGL
-486 MKRLY
+486 KRLY

-499 ILPQKIIG
+499 VLPQKIIG
-507 KINDVTRSKNIPI
+507 RINDITHTRNIRI

-525 FNDYSYVDVDESFVP
+525 FDDFSYVDVEESYIP
-540 MILECFSDPLMNPKG
+540 MILECFADPRNNPKG
-555 IVVEVAKEQPKREK
+555 IVVEVAKEQPKREP
-569 KSFADKKEGEKKTR
+569 KKEADFKERGEIKERGEKKERNER
-583 KEEKHNRD
+583 KPRE
-591 DFHEEESFEK
+591 EK
-601 KSKRKSKDFDDDKP
+601 KSRDDKP

-622 RDGHEWLDPDWRN
+622 RDGHEWLDPDWHD
-635 HLDDIDVFIDDDDE
+635 HLDDIEVFLDDDDI

-654 KRNEERGFGSKKETS
+654 KRNEERGFGA
-669 PKTGSKKE
+669 KKE
-677 KSSAT
+677 KTSGT
-682 KRSSRSGFRSSDYD
+682 KKSTRSTGTKSKKSSRSTGSGFRSSDYD
-696 VDGPR
+696 IGPR
-701 SSRKSSSKSSSTKES
+701 PSRGSSTRES
-716 GRGRRGAARHE
+716 NRGRRGAARNE
-727 EPDYYSPKRRR
+727 EPSYYAPKHRGGRR

>member
-1 MAKIQKKTLFLQPI
+1 
-15 SSFNIIFMS
+15 MS

-30 LNSALLKAIG
+30 LNPALLRAIK

-48 PIQEQAI
+48 PIQEKTI
-55 PVLLERDTD
+55 PVLLEKDVD

-84 QKIDAE
+84 NKIDPE
-90 QRCVQ
+90 QHCVQ

-108 ITKDLRNYA
+108 ITRDLRNYA

-123 LVVPVYGGASIELQF
+123 LIVPVYGGASIELQF
-138 KDLAKKP
+138 KELAKKP

-159 RRNRVDFS
+159 RRNRVDFT
-167 NVSSMILDEA
+167 NVKTMILDEA

-225 VKVAVGERN
+225 VKVSVGERN

-242 RYYMMAAKDR
+242 IYYMMAAKDR

-275 LETQEIADS
+275 LETQEIADN

-324 AARGID
+324 AARGLD

-364 CISLVHLREKHK
+364 CISLINLREKGK
-376 VKQIEKIVGR
+376 IKQIEKIVGR
-386 PIERATIPTG
+386 PFERGIIPTG

-404 FNHIDRIEHVDIN
+404 FNHIDRIEHVNIN
-417 REDIDDYL
+417 QEEIDDYL
-425 PVIFKKLEWMSRE
+425 PVVFRKLDWMSRE

-452 LDYYKDAVDLNVDEN
+452 LDYYKDAVDLNVNERD
-467 AEKKD
+467 EKKD
-472 KKERKKERDRQDET
+472 KKERQKEREHRDET

-491 FGLGKNDH
+491 FGMGKNDH

-525 FNDYSYVDVDESFVP
+525 YPDYSYVDVEESFVP
-540 MILECFSDPLMNPKG
+540 LILDCFADPHNNPRG
-555 IVVEVAKEQPKREK
+555 IVVEVAKEQPERKKSEK
-569 KSFADKKEGEKKTR
+569 KDFGEKKER
-583 KEEKHNRD
+583 KERRDRD
-591 DFHEEESFEK
+591 DFRGDRKEKHDDFREKRERKDDDFFEK
-601 KSKRKSKDFDDDKP
+601 KSKKKKKDFDDDRTY
-615 KYKVERS
+615 YKSERS
-622 RDGHEWLDPDWRN
+622 RDGREWLDPDWKD
-635 HLDDIDVFIDDDDE
+635 HLDDIEVFIDDDD

-654 KRNEERGFGSKKETS
+654 QRNAERGFGAKKS
-669 PKTGSKKE
+669 GSASR
-677 KSSAT
+677 SSSS
-682 KRSSRSGFRSSDYD
+682 RGGSSRGSSSRSGS
-696 VDGPR
+696 
-701 SSRKSSSKSSSTKES
+701 SSRES
-716 GRGRRGAARHE
+716 NRGRRGASRYDDG
-727 EPDYYSPKRRR
+727 DYYSPRRR
-738 K
+738 GGGRRR

>member
-1 MAKIQKKTLFLQPI
+1 
-15 SSFNIIFMS
+15 MS

-30 LNSALLKAIG
+30 LNPALLRAIK

-48 PIQEQAI
+48 PIQEQTI
-55 PVLLERDTD
+55 PVLLEQDVD

-84 QKIDAE
+84 NKIDAE
-90 QRCVQ
+90 QRCIQ

-108 ITKDLRNYA
+108 ITRDLRNYA
-117 KYIPEI
+117 RYIPEI
-123 LVVPVYGGASIELQF
+123 LIVPVYGGASIELQF

-159 RRNRVDFS
+159 RRNRVDFT
-167 NVSSMILDEA
+167 NVKTMILDEA

-242 RYYMMAAKDR
+242 IYYMMAAKDR

-275 LETQEIADS
+275 LETQEIADN

-293 ALHGDLSQAM
+293 ALHGDLSQGM

-364 CISLVHLREKHK
+364 CLSLINLREKSK
-376 VKQIEKIVGR
+376 IKKIEKIVGR
-386 PIERATIPTG
+386 PFEKAMIPTG

-417 REDIDDYL
+417 REEIDDYL
-425 PVIFKKLEWMSRE
+425 PVVFRKLDWMSRE

-452 LDYYKDAVDLNVDEN
+452 LDYYKDAVDLNVTERE
-467 AEKKD
+467 EKKD
-472 KKERKKERDRQDET
+472 RKERQIEREHRDET

-491 FGLGKNDH
+491 FGMGKNDH

-525 FNDYSYVDVDESFVP
+525 YPDFSYVDVEESFVP
-540 MILECFSDPLMNPKG
+540 LILECFADPHSNPRG
-555 IVVEVAKEQPKREK
+555 IVVEVAKEQPERK
-569 KSFADKKEGEKKTR
+569 KASGGEKKGSGER
-583 KEEKHNRD
+583 KERKERRDRDEFREKRERRD
-591 DFHEEESFEK
+591 DDFAEK
-601 KSKRKSKDFDDDKP
+601 KSKKKKKERDDDRP
-615 KYKVERS
+615 YYKSERS
-622 RDGHEWLDPDWRN
+622 RDGHEWLEPDWKE
-635 HLDDIDVFIDDDDE
+635 HLDDIEVFIDDDD

-654 KRNEERGFGSKKETS
+654 QRNAERGFGAKK
-669 PKTGSKKE
+669 GSG
-677 KSSAT
+677 SA
-682 KRSSRSGFRSSDYD
+682 SSRG
-696 VDGPR
+696 G
-701 SSRKSSSKSSSTKES
+701 SSRGGSSRGGGSRGSSRGSSSRES
-716 GRGRRGAARHE
+716 GRGRRGASRYEDDFYA
-727 EPDYYSPKRRR
+727 PRRR
-738 K
+738 GGGRRR

>member
-1 MAKIQKKTLFLQPI
+1 
-15 SSFNIIFMS
+15 MS

-30 LNSALLKAIG
+30 LNPALLKAIK

-48 PIQEQAI
+48 PIQEKTI
-55 PVLLERDTD
+55 PVLLEKDVD

-84 QKIDAE
+84 NKIDE
-90 QRCVQ
+90 TQRCVQ

-108 ITKDLRNYA
+108 ITRDLRNYA

-123 LVVPVYGGASIELQF
+123 LIVPVYGGASIEVQF

-167 NVSSMILDEA
+167 NVKTMILDEA

-242 RYYMMAAKDR
+242 IYYMMAAKDR

-275 LETQEIADS
+275 LETQEIADN

-293 ALHGDLSQAM
+293 ALHGDLSQGM

-364 CISLVHLREKHK
+364 CLSLINLREKSK
-376 VKQIEKIVGR
+376 IKRIEKIVGR
-386 PIERATIPTG
+386 PFEKAMIPTG

-425 PVIFKKLEWMSRE
+425 PVILRKLEWMSRE

-452 LDYYKDAVDLNVDEN
+452 LDYYKDAIDLNVSDKE
-467 AEKKD
+467 EKKD
-472 KKERKKERDRQDET
+472 RKERKKERDHQDET

-491 FGLGKNDH
+491 FGMGKNDH

-525 FNDYSYVDVDESFVP
+525 YGDYSYVDVEESFVP
-540 MILECFSDPLMNPKG
+540 MILESFADPRNNPRG
-555 IVVEVAKEQPKREK
+555 IVVEVAKEQPDRK
-569 KSFADKKEGEKKTR
+569 KGSSER
-583 KEEKHNRD
+583 KERRDRD
-591 DFHEEESFEK
+591 DFRGGERREKRDRRDEDFFEK
-601 KSKRKSKDFDDDKP
+601 KSKKKKDFDDDKP
-615 KYKVERS
+615 FYKSERS
-622 RDGHEWLDPDWRN
+622 RDGREWLDPDWKD
-635 HLDDIDVFIDDDDE
+635 HLDDIDVFIDDDD

-654 KRNEERGFGSKKETS
+654 ERNAERGFGGSRG
-669 PKTGSKKE
+669 GSKGG
-677 KSSAT
+677 
-682 KRSSRSGFRSSDYD
+682 SSRG
-696 VDGPR
+696 G
-701 SSRKSSSKSSSTKES
+701 SSRGGSSRGSSSRDS
-716 GRGRRGAARHE
+716 GRGRRGASRYDD
-727 EPDYYSPKRRR
+727 DYYAPRRR
-738 K
+738 GGGGRRR

>member
-1 MAKIQKKTLFLQPI
+1 
-15 SSFNIIFMS
+15 MS

-30 LNSALLKAIG
+30 LNPALLKAIK

-48 PIQEQAI
+48 PIQEKTI
-55 PVLLERDTD
+55 PVLLEQDVD

-84 QKIDAE
+84 NKIDAT

-108 ITKDLRNYA
+108 ITRDLRNYA

-123 LVVPVYGGASIELQF
+123 LIVPVYGGASIEMQF

-167 NVSSMILDEA
+167 NVKTMLLDEA

-217 LNKYMTDP
+217 LKNYMTDP

-242 RYYMMAAKDR
+242 KYYMMAAKDR

-275 LETQEIADS
+275 LETQEIADN

-293 ALHGDLSQAM
+293 ALHGDLSQGM

-313 RSLQLLVATDV
+313 RSLQLLIATDV

-359 DKRGI
+359 DQRGI
-364 CISLVHLREKHK
+364 CLSLINLREKSK
-376 VKQIEKIVGR
+376 IKRIEKIVGR
-386 PIERATIPTG
+386 PFEKAMIPTG

-425 PVIFKKLEWMSRE
+425 PVILRKLEWMSRE

-452 LDYYKDAVDLNVDEN
+452 LDYYKDAVDLNVDERD
-467 AEKKD
+467 EKKD
-472 KKERKKERDRQDET
+472 KKDRKKERNHQDET

-491 FGLGKNDH
+491 FGMGKNDH
-499 ILPQKIIG
+499 ILPQKIIV
-507 KINDVTRSKNIPI
+507 KINDVTRTKNIPI

-525 FNDYSYVDVDESFVP
+525 YGDFSYVDVEESYVD
-540 MILECFSDPLMNPKG
+540 MILECFADPRKNPRG
-555 IVVEVAKEQPKREK
+555 IVVEVAKEQPDRKA
-569 KSFADKKEGEKKTR
+569 SGEKR
-583 KEEKHNRD
+583 DRGGRGHDRDRDRDRRD
-591 DFHEEESFEK
+591 DFREKRGRRDDDFEK
-601 KSKRKSKDFDDDKP
+601 KSKKKKNFDDDKP
-615 KYKVERS
+615 FYKSERS
-622 RDGHEWLDPDWRN
+622 RDGREWLDPDWKD
-635 HLDDIDVFIDDDDE
+635 HLDDIDVFIDDDD

-654 KRNEERGFGSKKETS
+654 ERNAERGFGSS
-669 PKTGSKKE
+669 RGGG
-677 KSSAT
+677 
-682 KRSSRSGFRSSDYD
+682 RSS
-696 VDGPR
+696 
-701 SSRKSSSKSSSTKES
+701 SSRGGGSRGGGYSSSRGSS
-716 GRGRRGAARHE
+716 RGTRGGSRY
-727 EPDYYSPKRRR
+727 DDDFYSPKRRGGGGR
-738 K
+738 RR

>member
-1 MAKIQKKTLFLQPI
+1 MQPQIQP
-15 SSFNIIFMS
+15 NINIFMS

-30 LNSALLKAIG
+30 LNPALLKAIK

-48 PIQEQAI
+48 PIQEKTI
-55 PVLLERDTD
+55 PVLLEKDVD

-84 QKIDAE
+84 NKIDE
-90 QRCVQ
+90 TQRCVQ

-108 ITKDLRNYA
+108 ITRDLRNYA
-117 KYIPEI
+117 RYIPEI
-123 LVVPVYGGASIELQF
+123 LIVPVYGGASIEMQF

-167 NVSSMILDEA
+167 NVRTMILDEA

-242 RYYMMAAKDR
+242 IYYMMAAKDR
-252 YSVLKRIID
+252 YMVLKRIID

-275 LETQEIADS
+275 LETQEIADN

-293 ALHGDLSQAM
+293 ALHGDLSQGM

-364 CISLVHLREKHK
+364 CLSLINLREKSK
-376 VKQIEKIVGR
+376 IKRIEKIVGR
-386 PIERATIPTG
+386 PFEKAMIPTG

-425 PVIFKKLEWMSRE
+425 PVILRKLEWMSRE

-452 LDYYKDAVDLNVDEN
+452 LDYYKDAIDLNVTEKD
-467 AEKKD
+467 EKKD
-472 KKERKKERDRQDET
+472 RKERKKERDHQDET
-486 MKRLY
+486 MKRLF
-491 FGLGKNDH
+491 FGMGKNDH

-507 KINDVTRSKNIPI
+507 KINDVTHSKNIPI

-525 FNDYSYVDVDESFVP
+525 FGDYSYVDVEESFVP
-540 MILECFSDPLMNPKG
+540 LILESFADPHNNPRG
-555 IVVEVAKEQPKREK
+555 IVVEVAREQPDR
-569 KSFADKKEGEKKTR
+569 SGSRSDRRDRNDFRDRHDRGGHR
-583 KEEKHNRD
+583 DRDGYRDRRDD
-591 DFHEEESFEK
+591 DFHEK
-601 KSKRKSKDFDDDKP
+601 KSKRRNDFDDDKP
-615 KYKVERS
+615 FYKSERS
-622 RDGHEWLDPDWRN
+622 RDGREWLDPDWKE
-635 HLDDIDVFIDDDDE
+635 HMDDIDVFLDDDD

-654 KRNEERGFGSKKETS
+654 ERNAERGFGSKR
-669 PKTGSKKE
+669 GSD
-677 KSSAT
+677 
-682 KRSSRSGFRSSDYD
+682 RSSSRGGASKGS
-696 VDGPR
+696 
-701 SSRKSSSKSSSTKES
+701 SSRDS
-716 GRGRRGAARHE
+716 GRGRRGASRYDD
-727 EPDYYSPKRRR
+727 DYYAPRRR
-738 K
+738 GGGRRR

>member
-1 MAKIQKKTLFLQPI
+1 
-15 SSFNIIFMS
+15 MS

-30 LNSALLKAIG
+30 LNPALLRAIK

-48 PIQEQAI
+48 PIQEQTI
-55 PVLLERDTD
+55 PVLLEQDVD

-84 QKIDAE
+84 NKIDAE
-90 QRCVQ
+90 QRCIQ

-108 ITKDLRNYA
+108 ITRDLRNYA
-117 KYIPEI
+117 RYIPEI
-123 LVVPVYGGASIELQF
+123 LIVPVYGGASIELQF

-159 RRNRVDFS
+159 RRNRVDFT
-167 NVSSMILDEA
+167 NVKTMILDEA

-242 RYYMMAAKDR
+242 IYYMMAAKDR

-275 LETQEIADS
+275 LETQEIADN

-293 ALHGDLSQAM
+293 ALHGDLSQGM

-359 DKRGI
+359 DKRGV
-364 CISLVHLREKHK
+364 CLSLINLREKSK
-376 VKQIEKIVGR
+376 IKKIEKIVGR
-386 PIERATIPTG
+386 PFEKGMIPTG

-417 REDIDDYL
+417 REEIDDYL
-425 PVIFKKLEWMSRE
+425 PVVFRKLEWMSRE

-452 LDYYKDAVDLNVDEN
+452 LDYYKDAVDLNVNERD
-467 AEKKD
+467 EKKD
-472 KKERKKERDRQDET
+472 RKELKKEREHRDET
-486 MKRLY
+486 MTRLY
-491 FGLGKNDH
+491 FGMGKNDH

-525 FNDYSYVDVDESFVP
+525 YPDFSYVDVEESFVP
-540 MILECFSDPLMNPKG
+540 LILDCFADPHNNPRG
-555 IVVEVAKEQPKREK
+555 IVVEVAKEQPERK
-569 KSFADKKEGEKKTR
+569 KASSGEKKEPAER
-583 KEEKHNRD
+583 KERKERRERDEFREKRERRERRD
-591 DFHEEESFEK
+591 DDFPEK
-601 KSKRKSKDFDDDKP
+601 KSKKKKKDFDDGRP
-615 KYKVERS
+615 YYKSERS
-622 RDGHEWLDPDWRN
+622 RDGHEWLDPDWKD
-635 HLDDIDVFIDDDDE
+635 HLDDIEVFIDDDD

-654 KRNEERGFGSKKETS
+654 QRNAERGFGSKKS
-669 PKTGSKKE
+669 GSA
-677 KSSAT
+677 SSKGGSSRGGSSRGASS
-682 KRSSRSGFRSSDYD
+682 RGGSSRSGGY
-696 VDGPR
+696 
-701 SSRKSSSKSSSTKES
+701 SSRESS
-716 GRGRRGAARHE
+716 RGRRGAARYE
-727 EPDYYSPKRRR
+727 DDYYSPRRR
-738 K
+738 GGGRRR

>member
-1 MAKIQKKTLFLQPI
+1 
-15 SSFNIIFMS
+15 MS

-30 LNSALLKAIG
+30 LNPALLRAIK

-48 PIQEQAI
+48 PIQEQTI
-55 PVLLERDTD
+55 PVLLEQDVD

-84 QKIDAE
+84 NKIDAE
-90 QRCVQ
+90 QRCIQ
-95 ALILCPTRELCMQ
+95 ALLLCPTRELCMQ
-108 ITKDLRNYA
+108 ITRDLRNYA
-117 KYIPEI
+117 RYIPEI
-123 LVVPVYGGASIELQF
+123 LIVPVYGGASIELQF

-159 RRNRVDFS
+159 RRNRVDFT
-167 NVSSMILDEA
+167 NVKTMILDEA

-217 LNKYMTDP
+217 LNTYMTDP

-242 RYYMMAAKDR
+242 IYYMMAAKDR

-275 LETQEIADS
+275 LETQEIADN

-293 ALHGDLSQAM
+293 ALHGDLSQGM

-364 CISLVHLREKHK
+364 CLSLINLREKSK
-376 VKQIEKIVGR
+376 IKKIEKIVGR
-386 PIERATIPTG
+386 PFEKAMIPTG

-417 REDIDDYL
+417 REEIDDYL
-425 PVIFKKLEWMSRE
+425 PVVFRKLDWMSRE

-452 LDYYKDAVDLNVDEN
+452 LDYYKDAVDLNVTERE
-467 AEKKD
+467 EKKD
-472 KKERKKERDRQDET
+472 RKERQIEREHRDET

-491 FGLGKNDH
+491 FGMGKNDH

-525 FNDYSYVDVDESFVP
+525 YPDFSYVDVEESFVP
-540 MILECFSDPLMNPKG
+540 LILECFADPHSNPRG
-555 IVVEVAKEQPKREK
+555 IVVEIAKEQPERK
-569 KSFADKKEGEKKTR
+569 KASGGEKKGSSER
-583 KEEKHNRD
+583 KERKERRDRDEFREKRERRD
-591 DFHEEESFEK
+591 DDFAEK
-601 KSKRKSKDFDDDKP
+601 KSKKKKKDRDDDRP
-615 KYKVERS
+615 YYKSERS
-622 RDGHEWLDPDWRN
+622 RDGREWLEPDWKE
-635 HLDDIDVFIDDDDE
+635 HLDDIEVFIDDDD

-654 KRNEERGFGSKKETS
+654 QRNAERGFGAKKGN
-669 PKTGSKKE
+669 GS
-677 KSSAT
+677 A
-682 KRSSRSGFRSSDYD
+682 SSRG
-696 VDGPR
+696 G
-701 SSRKSSSKSSSTKES
+701 SSRGGSSRGGGSRGSSRGSSSRAS
-716 GRGRRGAARHE
+716 GRGRRGASRYEDDFYA
-727 EPDYYSPKRRR
+727 PRRR
-738 K
+738 GGGRRR